1 MKNYLIA
8 LLAVAA
14 FSSCSKSDD
23 APTPAAGN
31 GFLKIK
37 AEISSTTIAK
47 SGFSA
52 QDLAVSI
59 IRKKDGQ
66 AVKTFDKYS
75 QIGEGYIELPADTYV
90 VKTTSGSFSEAKW
103 DTPAYE
109 ATKEVTLAANA
120 TEKLTLTNTQTNA
133 GVKISYTESFKK
145 AYASYGT
152 LIESEN
158 GVLSYGMSEQRT
170 GYFKPG
176 NLKITTTSNGTPVAI
191 FTRSVN
197 AQELANIEINYQADG
212 TLNGKIVVTFSI
224 AGSNNTFTEDV
235 VILNPTKPGEGG
247 TTILD
252 PATSLTEDFS
262 NAQKG
267 GLDGSG
273 SHTWPGDELFKTI
286 GTVYQAGGAIR
297 VGSSSSTGAIENK
310 YPLNL
315 SANNGTFTI
324 KFKAKGWNADA
335 QLIVVVNDQKQAVV
349 LKQGKDATSLEEY
362 TLTFSNGTSNTIVRF
377 ETGKEIKGT
386 TEKPSRFFIDDISI
400 NK

>member
-14 FSSCSKSDD
+14 FSACSKSDD
-23 APTPAAGN
+23 TPTPAAGN

-66 AVKTFDKYS
+66 AVKTFDKYAE
-75 QIGEGYIELPADTYV
+75 IGENNIELPADTYI

-120 TEKLTLTNTQTNA
+120 TEKLTLTNIQTNA
-133 GVKISYTESFKK
+133 GVKITYTESFKK
-145 AYASYGT
+145 AYSSYNT
-152 LIESEN
+152 LIESESGN
-158 GVLSYGMSEQRT
+158 LIYGIGEQRT

-176 NLKITTTSNGTPVAI
+176 NLKITTTNNGTPVAV
-191 FTRSVN
+191 FTRNVN
-197 AQELANIEINYQADG
+197 AQELANVEISYQADG
-212 TLNGKIVVTFSI
+212 TQNGKIVVTFTVI
-224 AGSNNTFTEDV
+224 GSNNTFTEDV

-247 TTILD
+247 TTPGD
-252 PATSLTEDFS
+252 AASSLFEDFS
-262 NAQKG
+262 TAQQG
-267 GLDGSG
+267 GIDGSG
-273 SHTWPGDELFKTI
+273 SSGWPGDELFKII

-297 VGSSSSTGAIENK
+297 VGSSSTTGAIENK

-335 QLIVVVNDQKQAVV
+335 QLIVVVNDQKQAVT
-349 LKQGKDATSLEEY
+349 LKQGKSATSLDEY

>member
-14 FSSCSKSDD
+14 FSACSKSDD
-23 APTPAAGN
+23 TPTPAAGN

-66 AVKTFDKYS
+66 AVKTFDKYAE
-75 QIGEGYIELPADTYV
+75 IGENNIELPADTYV

-120 TEKLTLTNTQTNA
+120 TEKLTLTNIQTNA
-133 GVKISYTESFKK
+133 GVKITYTESFKK
-145 AYASYGT
+145 AYSSYNT
-152 LIESEN
+152 LIESESGN
-158 GVLSYGMSEQRT
+158 LIYGIGEQRT

-176 NLKITTTSNGTPVAI
+176 NLKITTTNNGTPVAV
-191 FTRSVN
+191 FTRNVN
-197 AQELANIEINYQADG
+197 AQELANVEISYQADG
-212 TLNGKIVVTFSI
+212 TQNGKIVVTFTVI
-224 AGSNNTFTEDV
+224 GSNNTFTEDV

-247 TTILD
+247 TTPGD
-252 PATSLTEDFS
+252 AASSLFEDFS
-262 NAQKG
+262 TAQQG
-267 GLDGSG
+267 GIDGSG
-273 SHTWPGDELFKTI
+273 SSGWPGDELFKII

-297 VGSSSSTGAIENK
+297 VGSSSTTGAIENK

-335 QLIVVVNDQKQAVV
+335 QLIVVVNDQKQAVT
-349 LKQGKDATSLEEY
+349 LKQGKSATSLDEY